1 MQLCRFLKSR
11 STTFL
16 TCFHQHQGVS
26 QPQQNS
32 YQLRNDWELWI
43 PFPFMAASS
52 SIIYGYLMIFMH
64 IYGSFITVVT
74 KIPSR
79 AARLRRWAWLCGA
92 MKHRFDLYVRY
103 TIEIDL
109 PNPITTLEGLNG
121 HLICTHFITIAQ
133 LNVMSHATSWHWTLL
148 VGPCGSHRL
157 SRAIY
162 INEARVSPN
171 FLKFV
176 YTFPGLF
183 PFFSAVAS
191 FILIQSNSPI

>member
-1 MQLCRFLKSR
+1 MIDQPLWFKGTPRFVKALHQMCVRARRQTHKKTRTPTMYRQIRQALQLCRFLKSR

-16 TCFHQHQGVS
+16 ICFHQHQGNS

-52 SIIYGYLMIFMH
+52 SIIGYLMIFMH

-121 HLICTHFITIAQ
+121 HLICTH
-133 LNVMSHATSWHWTLL
+133 SSLL
-148 VGPCGSHRL
+148 PS
-157 SRAIY
+157 
-162 INEARVSPN
+162 
-171 FLKFV
+171 
-176 YTFPGLF
+176 
-183 PFFSAVAS
+183 
-191 FILIQSNSPI
+191 